1 MDAKLIHIHVRWLN
15 GDGGRWTGIRS
26 PPPIPPQLSAFKPT
40 HTETETQPPFPKSAE
55 CLEVVLLIYAPPP
68 RSIAPAFQPPLKS
81 DKRSECWMVIFYW
94 QEVGSARRGH
104 GGWGTLEIREGTQF
118 LVRTK
123 GDKMVLS
130 AELQPNL
137 TRGKAFWCVLDCVQ
151 VFLRS
156 CLPFINSPPTHG

>member
-1 MDAKLIHIHVRWLN
+1 MNRDPITTANSPPNYQLSSPHTLKRK
-15 GDGGRWTGIRS
+15 RS
-26 PPPIPPQLSAFKPT
+26 LLSRKVLSVSRLCYWYMPPPPPPI
-40 HTETETQPPFPKSAE
+40 
-55 CLEVVLLIYAPPP
+55 APG
-68 RSIAPAFQPPLKS
+68 FQPPLKS